1 MIWHVQN
8 ENFIL
13 DSTRIFMKAFH
24 LLLFDGSFIFPE
36 CILIF
41 GLILLLM
48 IDSTSDQKDIPWLYF
63 ISSTSFV
70 MSITALLFRWR
81 EEPMISFSGNFQTNN
96 FNEIFQFLIL
106 LCSTLCIPLS
116 VEYIEC
122 TEMAITE
129 FLLFVLTATL
139 GGMFLCGANDLIII
153 FVAPECFS
161 LCSYLLSGYTKK
173 DVRSNEATMKY
184 LLMGGASSS
193 ILVHGFSW
201 LYGSSGGEIELQEIV
216 NGLINTQMHNS
227 PGIPIALIFI
237 TVGIGFKLSLAPSH
251 QWTPDVYE
259 GVRRVRNNESLYD
272 KRIHFAS
279 LLLRVVPTKDRTNDV
294 YKKDLNSRCRCYI
307 VGSHPSETMSK
318 EVRNPLFDSD
328 SPTPVVAF
336 LSVTSKVAA
345 SALATRI
352 FDIPFYF
359 SSNEWH
365 LLLEILAILSMILGN
380 LIAITQTSMKRMVAY
395 SSIGQIGYVI
405 IGIIVGDSNGGY
417 ASMITYM
424 LFYISM
430 NLGTFACIILFGLRT
445 GTDNIRDYAGLYT
458 KETIQ
463 FIKIHN
469 EYRIHTI
476 LHFSTNL
483 ISFVILSGYSF
494 WGENRGRGQIYP
506 DGSKSNN
513 TVYNATA
520 GGIIS
525 KILRKEKGGYEIT
538 IVDASNERQVIDII
552 PRGLELLVSEGES
565 IKLDQPLTSNP
576 NVGGFGQGD
585 AEIVLQDPLRV
596 QGLLFFLGSVVLAQ
610 IFLVLKKKQ
619 FEKFNG
625 TP

>member
-63 ISSTSFV
+63 ISSTSLV

-139 GGMFLCGANDLIII
+139 GGMFLCGANDLITI

-201 LYGSSGGEIELQEIV
+201 LYGLSGGEIELQEIV
-216 NGLINTQMHNS
+216 NGLINTQMYNS
-227 PGIPIALIFI
+227 PGISIALIFI
-237 TVGIGFKLSLAPSH
+237 TVGIGFKLSPAPSH

-259 GVRRVRNNESLYD
+259 G
-272 KRIHFAS
+272 
-279 LLLRVVPTKDRTNDV
+279 
-294 YKKDLNSRCRCYI
+294 
-307 VGSHPSETMSK
+307 
-318 EVRNPLFDSD
+318 

-345 SALATRI
+345 SASATRI

-380 LIAITQTSMKRMVAY
+380 IIAITQTSMKRMLAY

-405 IGIIVGDSNGGY
+405 IGIIVGDSNDGY

-430 NLGTFACIILFGLRT
+430 NLGTFACIVLFGLRT

-458 KETIQ
+458 KDPFLALSLALCLLSLGGLPPLAGFFGKLYLFWCGWQAGLYSLVLIGLLTSVLSIYYYLKI
-463 FIKIHN
+463 IKLLMTGRNQEITPHVRN
-469 EYRIHTI
+469 YRRSP
-476 LHFSTNL
+476 L
-483 ISFVILSGYSF
+483 
-494 WGENRGRGQIYP
+494 R
-506 DGSKSNN
+506 SNN
-513 TVYNATA
+513 SIELSMIVCVIASTIP
-520 GGIIS
+520 GIS
-525 KILRKEKGGYEIT
+525 M
-538 IVDASNERQVIDII
+538 NPII
-552 PRGLELLVSEGES
+552 A
-565 IKLDQPLTSNP
+565 I
-576 NVGGFGQGD
+576 
-585 AEIVLQDPLRV
+585 AQDT
-596 QGLLFFLGSVVLAQ
+596 LF
-610 IFLVLKKKQ
+610 
-619 FEKFNG
+619 
-625 TP
+625 

>member
-63 ISSTSFV
+63 ISSTSLV

-139 GGMFLCGANDLIII
+139 GGMFLCGANDLITI

-216 NGLINTQMHNS
+216 NGLINTQMYNS
-227 PGIPIALIFI
+227 PGISIALIFI

-259 GVRRVRNNESLYD
+259 G
-272 KRIHFAS
+272 
-279 LLLRVVPTKDRTNDV
+279 
-294 YKKDLNSRCRCYI
+294 
-307 VGSHPSETMSK
+307 
-318 EVRNPLFDSD
+318 

-345 SALATRI
+345 SASATRI

-380 LIAITQTSMKRMVAY
+380 LIAITQTSMKRMLAY

-430 NLGTFACIILFGLRT
+430 NLGTFACIVLFGLRT

-458 KETIQ
+458 KDPFLALSLALCLLSLGGLPPLAGFFGKLHLFWCGWQAGLYFLVSIGLLTSVVSIYYYLKI
-463 FIKIHN
+463 IKLLMTGRKQEITPHVRN
-469 EYRIHTI
+469 YR
-476 LHFSTNL
+476 
-483 ISFVILSGYSF
+483 
-494 WGENRGRGQIYP
+494 
-506 DGSKSNN
+506 GSPLRSNN
-513 TVYNATA
+513 SIELSMIVCVIASTIP
-520 GGIIS
+520 GIS
-525 KILRKEKGGYEIT
+525 M
-538 IVDASNERQVIDII
+538 NPII
-552 PRGLELLVSEGES
+552 A
-565 IKLDQPLTSNP
+565 I
-576 NVGGFGQGD
+576 
-585 AEIVLQDPLRV
+585 AQDT
-596 QGLLFFLGSVVLAQ
+596 LF
-610 IFLVLKKKQ
+610 
-619 FEKFNG
+619 
-625 TP
+625 

>member
-24 LLLFDGSFIFPE
+24 LLLFDGSLIFPE

-63 ISSTSFV
+63 ISSTSLV
-70 MSITALLFRWR
+70 MSIAALLFRWR
-81 EEPMISFSGNFQTNN
+81 EEPMIRFSGNFQTNN

-139 GGMFLCGANDLIII
+139 GGMFLCGANDLITI
-153 FVAPECFS
+153 FVALECFS

-173 DVRSNEATMKY
+173 DVRSNEATTKY

-216 NGLINTQMHNS
+216 NGLINTQMYNS
-227 PGIPIALIFI
+227 PGISIALIFI
-237 TVGIGFKLSLAPSH
+237 TVGIGFKLSPAPSH

-259 GVRRVRNNESLYD
+259 GVR
-272 KRIHFAS
+272 F
-279 LLLRVVPTKDRTNDV
+279 
-294 YKKDLNSRCRCYI
+294 
-307 VGSHPSETMSK
+307 
-318 EVRNPLFDSD
+318 

-345 SALATRI
+345 SASATRI

-380 LIAITQTSMKRMVAY
+380 LIAITQTSMKRMLAY
-395 SSIGQIGYVI
+395 SSIGQIGYII

-430 NLGTFACIILFGLRT
+430 NLGTFACIVLFGLRT

-458 KETIQ
+458 KDP
-463 FIKIHN
+463 FLALSLALCLLSLGGLPPLAGFFGK
-469 EYRIHTI
+469 
-476 LHFSTNL
+476 LHL
-483 ISFVILSGYSF
+483 F
-494 WGENRGRGQIYP
+494 WCGWQ
-506 DGSKSNN
+506 
-513 TVYNATA
+513 A
-520 GGIIS
+520 G
-525 KILRKEKGGYEIT
+525 LY
-538 IVDASNERQVIDII
+538 
-552 PRGLELLVSEGES
+552 LLVSIGLLTS
-565 IKLDQPLTSNP
+565 VVSIYYYLKIIKLLMTGRNQ
-576 NVGGFGQGD
+576 
-585 AEIVLQDPLRV
+585 EITPQVRNYRRSPLRSNNSIELSMIV
-596 QGLLFFLGSVVLAQ
+596 CVIASTIPGISMNPIIAIAQDTLF
-610 IFLVLKKKQ
+610 
-619 FEKFNG
+619 
-625 TP
+625 

>member
-24 LLLFDGSFIFPE
+24 LLLFDESFIFPE

-63 ISSTSFV
+63 ILSTSFV
-70 MSITALLFRWR
+70 MSITALLFLWR
-81 EEPMISFSGNFQTNN
+81 EGPMISFSGNFQTNN

-122 TEMAITE
+122 TEMAIIE

-139 GGMFLCGANDLIII
+139 GGMFLCGANDLITI

-193 ILVHGFSW
+193 ILVHGFSL
-201 LYGSSGGEIELQEIV
+201 LYGSSGGEIELQEIM
-216 NGLINTQMHNS
+216 NGLINTQMYNS
-227 PGIPIALIFI
+227 PGISIALIFI

-259 GVRRVRNNESLYD
+259 GLRRVRNNESLYD
-272 KRIHFAS
+272 KRIHFVS

-307 VGSHPSETMSK
+307 VGSHPSETTSK

-380 LIAITQTSMKRMVAY
+380 LIAITQTSMKRMLAY

-424 LFYISM
+424 LLYISM
-430 NLGTFACIILFGLRT
+430 NLGIFACIILFGLRT

-458 KETIQ
+458 KDPFLALSLALCLLSLGGLPPLAASTIPGISMNPIIAIAQ
-463 FIKIHN
+463 D
-469 EYRIHTI
+469 T
-476 LHFSTNL
+476 LFS
-483 ISFVILSGYSF
+483 F
-494 WGENRGRGQIYP
+494 
-506 DGSKSNN
+506 
-513 TVYNATA
+513 
-520 GGIIS
+520 
-525 KILRKEKGGYEIT
+525 
-538 IVDASNERQVIDII
+538 
-552 PRGLELLVSEGES
+552 
-565 IKLDQPLTSNP
+565 
-576 NVGGFGQGD
+576 
-585 AEIVLQDPLRV
+585 
-596 QGLLFFLGSVVLAQ
+596 
-610 IFLVLKKKQ
+610 
-619 FEKFNG
+619 
-625 TP
+625 

>member
-13 DSTRIFMKAFH
+13 NSTRIFMKAFH
-24 LLLFDGSFIFPE
+24 LFLFHGSFIFPE

-63 ISSTSFV
+63 ISSTSLV

-81 EEPMISFSGNFQTNN
+81 EEPMINFSGNFQTNN

-106 LCSTLCIPLS
+106 LCSTLCIPIS

-139 GGMFLCGANDLIII
+139 GGMFLCGANDLITI

-161 LCSYLLSGYTKK
+161 LCSYLLSGYTKR

-184 LLMGGASSS
+184 LIMGGASSS

-201 LYGSSGGEIELQEIV
+201 LYGLSGGEIELQEIV
-216 NGLINTQMHNS
+216 NGLINTQMYNS
-227 PGIPIALIFI
+227 PGISIALIFI
-237 TVGIGFKLSLAPSH
+237 TVGIGFKLSPAPFH

-259 GVRRVRNNESLYD
+259 G
-272 KRIHFAS
+272 
-279 LLLRVVPTKDRTNDV
+279 
-294 YKKDLNSRCRCYI
+294 
-307 VGSHPSETMSK
+307 
-318 EVRNPLFDSD
+318 

-380 LIAITQTSMKRMVAY
+380 LVAITQTSMKRMLAY

-405 IGIIVGDSNGGY
+405 IGIIVGDSNDGY

-430 NLGTFACIILFGLRT
+430 NLGTFACIVLFGLRT

-458 KETIQ
+458 KDPFLALSLALCLLSLGGLPPLAGFFGKLYLFWCGWQAGLYFLVSIGLLMSVVSIYYYLKI
-463 FIKIHN
+463 IKLLMTGRNQEITPHVRN
-469 EYRIHTI
+469 YR
-476 LHFSTNL
+476 
-483 ISFVILSGYSF
+483 
-494 WGENRGRGQIYP
+494 RYP
-506 DGSKSNN
+506 LRSNN
-513 TVYNATA
+513 SIELSMILCVIASTIP
-520 GGIIS
+520 GIS
-525 KILRKEKGGYEIT
+525 M
-538 IVDASNERQVIDII
+538 NPII
-552 PRGLELLVSEGES
+552 A
-565 IKLDQPLTSNP
+565 I
-576 NVGGFGQGD
+576 
-585 AEIVLQDPLRV
+585 AQDT
-596 QGLLFFLGSVVLAQ
+596 LF
-610 IFLVLKKKQ
+610 
-619 FEKFNG
+619 
-625 TP
+625 

>member
-24 LLLFDGSFIFPE
+24 LLLFNGSFIFPE

-48 IDSTSDQKDIPWLYF
+48 IDLTSDQKDRPWFYF
-63 ISSTSFV
+63 ISSTSLV
-70 MSITALLFRWR
+70 ISITALLFRWR
-81 EEPMISFSGNFQTNN
+81 EEPIISFSGNFQTNN

-139 GGMFLCGANDLIII
+139 GGMFLCGANDLITI
-153 FVAPECFS
+153 FVALECFS
-161 LCSYLLSGYTKK
+161 LCSYLLSGYTKR
-173 DVRSNEATMKY
+173 DLRSNEATMKY

-193 ILVHGFSW
+193 ILVYGFSW
-201 LYGSSGGEIELQEIV
+201 LYGLSGGEIELQEIV
-216 NGLINTQMHNS
+216 NGLINTQMYNS
-227 PGIPIALIFI
+227 PGISIALIFI
-237 TVGIGFKLSLAPSH
+237 TVGLGFKLSLAPFH

-259 GVRRVRNNESLYD
+259 G
-272 KRIHFAS
+272 
-279 LLLRVVPTKDRTNDV
+279 
-294 YKKDLNSRCRCYI
+294 
-307 VGSHPSETMSK
+307 
-318 EVRNPLFDSD
+318 

-345 SALATRI
+345 LALATRI
-352 FDIPFYF
+352 LDIPFYF

-380 LIAITQTSMKRMVAY
+380 LLAITQTSMKRMLAY

-405 IGIIVGDSNGGY
+405 IGIIVGDSNDGY

-430 NLGTFACIILFGLRT
+430 NLGTFACIVLFGLRT

-458 KETIQ
+458 KDPFLALSLALCLLSLGGLPPLAGFFGKLYLFWCGWQAGLYFLVSIGLLTSVLSIYYYLKI
-463 FIKIHN
+463 IKLLMTGRNQEITPYVRN
-469 EYRIHTI
+469 YRRSPLRSNNSIELSMTVCVIASTI
-476 LHFSTNL
+476 LG
-483 ISFVILSGYSF
+483 ISMNPILA
-494 WGENRGRGQIYP
+494 I
-506 DGSKSNN
+506 
-513 TVYNATA
+513 A
-520 GGIIS
+520 
-525 KILRKEKGGYEIT
+525 
-538 IVDASNERQVIDII
+538 
-552 PRGLELLVSEGES
+552 
-565 IKLDQPLTSNP
+565 
-576 NVGGFGQGD
+576 
-585 AEIVLQDPLRV
+585 QDT
-596 QGLLFFLGSVVLAQ
+596 LF
-610 IFLVLKKKQ
+610 
-619 FEKFNG
+619 
-625 TP
+625 

>member
-1 MIWHVQN
+1 MMWHVQN

-24 LLLFDGSFIFPE
+24 LLLFDGSFLFPE

-48 IDSTSDQKDIPWLYF
+48 IDSTSDQKDRPWFYF
-63 ISSTSFV
+63 ISSTSLV

-122 TEMAITE
+122 TEMALTE

-139 GGMFLCGANDLIII
+139 GGLFLCGANDLITI

-173 DVRSNEATMKY
+173 DVRSNEATTKY
-184 LLMGGASSS
+184 LLMGGTSSS

-216 NGLINTQMHNS
+216 NGLINTQMYNS
-227 PGIPIALIFI
+227 PGISIALIFI
-237 TVGIGFKLSLAPSH
+237 TVGIGFKLSPAPSH

-259 GVRRVRNNESLYD
+259 G
-272 KRIHFAS
+272 
-279 LLLRVVPTKDRTNDV
+279 
-294 YKKDLNSRCRCYI
+294 
-307 VGSHPSETMSK
+307 
-318 EVRNPLFDSD
+318 

-345 SALATRI
+345 SASATRI

-380 LIAITQTSMKRMVAY
+380 LIAITQTSMKRMLAY

-405 IGIIVGDSNGGY
+405 IGIIVGDSNDGY

-430 NLGTFACIILFGLRT
+430 NLGTFACIVLFGLRT

-458 KETIQ
+458 KEP
-463 FIKIHN
+463 F
-469 EYRIHTI
+469 
-476 LHFSTNL
+476 LA
-483 ISFVILSGYSF
+483 LSLALCLLSLGGLPPLAGFFGKLYLF
-494 WGENRGRGQIYP
+494 WCGWQ
-506 DGSKSNN
+506 
-513 TVYNATA
+513 A
-520 GGIIS
+520 G
-525 KILRKEKGGYEIT
+525 LY
-538 IVDASNERQVIDII
+538 
-552 PRGLELLVSEGES
+552 
-565 IKLDQPLTSNP
+565 
-576 NVGGFGQGD
+576 
-585 AEIVLQDPLRV
+585 
-596 QGLLFFLGSVVLAQ
+596 
-610 IFLVLKKKQ
+610 FLVLIGLLTSVLSIYYYLKIIKLLMTGRNQ
-619 FEKFNG
+619 EI
-625 TP
+625 TPHVRNYRRSPLRSKNSIELSMIVCVIASTIPGISMNPIIAIAQDTLF

>member
-24 LLLFDGSFIFPE
+24 LLLFDGSLIFPE

-63 ISSTSFV
+63 ISSTSLV
-70 MSITALLFRWR
+70 MSIAALLFRWR

-129 FLLFVLTATL
+129 FLLFVLTAAL
-139 GGMFLCGANDLIII
+139 GGMFLCGANDLITI

-216 NGLINTQMHNS
+216 NGLINTQMYNS
-227 PGIPIALIFI
+227 PGISIALIFI

-259 GVRRVRNNESLYD
+259 G
-272 KRIHFAS
+272 
-279 LLLRVVPTKDRTNDV
+279 
-294 YKKDLNSRCRCYI
+294 
-307 VGSHPSETMSK
+307 
-318 EVRNPLFDSD
+318 

-345 SALATRI
+345 SASATRI

-380 LIAITQTSMKRMVAY
+380 LIAITQTSMKRMLAY

-430 NLGTFACIILFGLRT
+430 NLGTFACIVLFGLRT

-458 KETIQ
+458 KDPFLALSLALCLLSLGGLPPLAGFFGKLHLFWCGWQAGLYFLVSIGLLTSVVSIYYYLKI
-463 FIKIHN
+463 IKLLMTGRKQEITPHVRN
-469 EYRIHTI
+469 YR
-476 LHFSTNL
+476 
-483 ISFVILSGYSF
+483 
-494 WGENRGRGQIYP
+494 
-506 DGSKSNN
+506 GSPLRSNN
-513 TVYNATA
+513 SIELSMIVCVIASTIP
-520 GGIIS
+520 GIS
-525 KILRKEKGGYEIT
+525 M
-538 IVDASNERQVIDII
+538 NPII
-552 PRGLELLVSEGES
+552 A
-565 IKLDQPLTSNP
+565 I
-576 NVGGFGQGD
+576 
-585 AEIVLQDPLRV
+585 AQDT
-596 QGLLFFLGSVVLAQ
+596 LF
-610 IFLVLKKKQ
+610 
-619 FEKFNG
+619 
-625 TP
+625 

>member
-8 ENFIL
+8 ENLIL
-13 DSTRIFMKAFH
+13 ESTRIFMKAFH
-24 LLLFDGSFIFPE
+24 LLLFDGSLILPE

-48 IDSTSDQKDIPWLYF
+48 IDSTSDQKDIPWFYF
-63 ISSTSFV
+63 ISSTSLV
-70 MSITALLFRWR
+70 MSITALLLFRWR
-81 EEPMISFSGNFQTNN
+81 EEPMIIFSGNFQTNN

-139 GGMFLCGANDLIII
+139 GGMFLCGANDLITI

-216 NGLINTQMHNS
+216 NGLINTQMYNS
-227 PGIPIALIFI
+227 PGILIALIFI

-259 GVRRVRNNESLYD
+259 G
-272 KRIHFAS
+272 
-279 LLLRVVPTKDRTNDV
+279 
-294 YKKDLNSRCRCYI
+294 
-307 VGSHPSETMSK
+307 
-318 EVRNPLFDSD
+318 

-345 SALATRI
+345 LALATRI

-380 LIAITQTSMKRMVAY
+380 LIAITQTSMKRMLAY

-430 NLGTFACIILFGLRT
+430 NLGTCACIVLFGLRT

-458 KETIQ
+458 KDPFLALSLALCLLSLGGLPPLAGFFGKLHLFWCGWQAGLYFLVSIGLLTSVISIYYYLKI
-463 FIKIHN
+463 IKLLMTGRNQEITPHVRN
-469 EYRIHTI
+469 YRRSP
-476 LHFSTNL
+476 L
-483 ISFVILSGYSF
+483 
-494 WGENRGRGQIYP
+494 R
-506 DGSKSNN
+506 SNN
-513 TVYNATA
+513 SIELSMIVCVIASTIPGISMNP
-520 GGIIS
+520 IIS
-525 KILRKEKGGYEIT
+525 I
-538 IVDASNERQVIDII
+538 A
-552 PRGLELLVSEGES
+552 
-565 IKLDQPLTSNP
+565 
-576 NVGGFGQGD
+576 
-585 AEIVLQDPLRV
+585 QDT
-596 QGLLFFLGSVVLAQ
+596 LF
-610 IFLVLKKKQ
+610 
-619 FEKFNG
+619 
-625 TP
+625 

>member
-8 ENFIL
+8 ENLIL

-24 LLLFDGSFIFPE
+24 LPLFDGSFIFPE

-48 IDSTSDQKDIPWLYF
+48 IDSTSDQTDIPWLYF
-63 ISSTSFV
+63 ISSISLV

-81 EEPMISFSGNFQTNN
+81 EEPRILFSGNFQTNN

-129 FLLFVLTATL
+129 FLLFILTATL
-139 GGMFLCGANDLIII
+139 GGMFLCGANDLITI

-216 NGLINTQMHNS
+216 NGLINTQMYNS
-227 PGIPIALIFI
+227 PGISIALIFI

-259 GVRRVRNNESLYD
+259 G
-272 KRIHFAS
+272 
-279 LLLRVVPTKDRTNDV
+279 
-294 YKKDLNSRCRCYI
+294 
-307 VGSHPSETMSK
+307 
-318 EVRNPLFDSD
+318 

-345 SALATRI
+345 SASATRI

-380 LIAITQTSMKRMVAY
+380 LIAITQTSMKRMLAY

-405 IGIIVGDSNGGY
+405 IGIIVGDANGGY

-430 NLGTFACIILFGLRT
+430 NLGTFACIVLFGLRT

-458 KETIQ
+458 KDPFLALSLALCLLSLGGLPPLAGFFGKLHLFWCGWQAGLYFLVSIGLFTSVVSIYYYLKI
-463 FIKIHN
+463 IKLLMTGRKQEITPHVRN
-469 EYRIHTI
+469 YRRSP
-476 LHFSTNL
+476 L
-483 ISFVILSGYSF
+483 
-494 WGENRGRGQIYP
+494 R
-506 DGSKSNN
+506 SNN
-513 TVYNATA
+513 SIELSMIVCVIASTIP
-520 GGIIS
+520 GIS
-525 KILRKEKGGYEIT
+525 M
-538 IVDASNERQVIDII
+538 NPII
-552 PRGLELLVSEGES
+552 A
-565 IKLDQPLTSNP
+565 I
-576 NVGGFGQGD
+576 
-585 AEIVLQDPLRV
+585 AQDT
-596 QGLLFFLGSVVLAQ
+596 LF
-610 IFLVLKKKQ
+610 
-619 FEKFNG
+619 
-625 TP
+625 

>member
-48 IDSTSDQKDIPWLYF
+48 IDSTSDQNDIPWLYF
-63 ISSTSFV
+63 ISSTSLV

-81 EEPMISFSGNFQTNN
+81 EEPTISFSGNFQTNN

-139 GGMFLCGANDLIII
+139 GGMFLCGANDLITI

-173 DVRSNEATMKY
+173 DVRSNEATTKY

-216 NGLINTQMHNS
+216 NGLINTQMYNS
-227 PGIPIALIFI
+227 PGISIALIFI
-237 TVGIGFKLSLAPSH
+237 TVGIGFKLSPAPSH

-259 GVRRVRNNESLYD
+259 G
-272 KRIHFAS
+272 
-279 LLLRVVPTKDRTNDV
+279 
-294 YKKDLNSRCRCYI
+294 
-307 VGSHPSETMSK
+307 
-318 EVRNPLFDSD
+318 

-345 SALATRI
+345 SASATRI

-380 LIAITQTSMKRMVAY
+380 LIAITQTSMKRMLAY

-430 NLGTFACIILFGLRT
+430 NLGTFACIVSFGLRT

-458 KETIQ
+458 KDPFLALSLALCLLSLGGLPPLAGFFGKLHLFWCGWQAGLYFLVSIGLLTSVVSIYYYLKI
-463 FIKIHN
+463 IKLLMTGRNQEITPHVRN
-469 EYRIHTI
+469 YRRSP
-476 LHFSTNL
+476 L
-483 ISFVILSGYSF
+483 
-494 WGENRGRGQIYP
+494 R
-506 DGSKSNN
+506 SNN
-513 TVYNATA
+513 SIELSMIVCVIASTIP
-520 GGIIS
+520 GISMNPI
-525 KILRKEKGGYEIT
+525 IEI
-538 IVDASNERQVIDII
+538 A
-552 PRGLELLVSEGES
+552 
-565 IKLDQPLTSNP
+565 
-576 NVGGFGQGD
+576 
-585 AEIVLQDPLRV
+585 QDT
-596 QGLLFFLGSVVLAQ
+596 LF
-610 IFLVLKKKQ
+610 
-619 FEKFNG
+619 
-625 TP
+625 

>member
-1 MIWHVQN
+1 
-8 ENFIL
+8 
-13 DSTRIFMKAFH
+13 MKAFH

-139 GGMFLCGANDLIII
+139 GGMFLCGANDLITI

-216 NGLINTQMHNS
+216 NGLINTQMYNS
-227 PGIPIALIFI
+227 PGISIALIFI

-259 GVRRVRNNESLYD
+259 G
-272 KRIHFAS
+272 
-279 LLLRVVPTKDRTNDV
+279 
-294 YKKDLNSRCRCYI
+294 
-307 VGSHPSETMSK
+307 
-318 EVRNPLFDSD
+318 

-380 LIAITQTSMKRMVAY
+380 LIAITQTSMKRMLAY

-458 KETIQ
+458 KDPFLALSLALCLLSLGGLPPLAGFFGKLHLFWCGWRAGLYFLVSIGLLTSVLSIYYYLKI
-463 FIKIHN
+463 IKLLMTGRNQEITPHVRN
-469 EYRIHTI
+469 YRISP
-476 LHFSTNL
+476 F
-483 ISFVILSGYSF
+483 
-494 WGENRGRGQIYP
+494 R
-506 DGSKSNN
+506 SNN
-513 TVYNATA
+513 SIELSMIVCVIASTIP
-520 GGIIS
+520 GIS
-525 KILRKEKGGYEIT
+525 M
-538 IVDASNERQVIDII
+538 NPII
-552 PRGLELLVSEGES
+552 A
-565 IKLDQPLTSNP
+565 I
-576 NVGGFGQGD
+576 
-585 AEIVLQDPLRV
+585 AQDT
-596 QGLLFFLGSVVLAQ
+596 LFSF
-610 IFLVLKKKQ
+610 
-619 FEKFNG
+619 
-625 TP
+625 

>member
-63 ISSTSFV
+63 ISSTSLV

-139 GGMFLCGANDLIII
+139 GGMFLCGANDLITI

-173 DVRSNEATMKY
+173 DVRSNEATTKY

-216 NGLINTQMHNS
+216 NGLINTQMYNS
-227 PGIPIALIFI
+227 PGISIALIFI
-237 TVGIGFKLSLAPSH
+237 TVGIGFKLSPAPSH

-259 GVRRVRNNESLYD
+259 G
-272 KRIHFAS
+272 
-279 LLLRVVPTKDRTNDV
+279 
-294 YKKDLNSRCRCYI
+294 
-307 VGSHPSETMSK
+307 
-318 EVRNPLFDSD
+318 

-345 SALATRI
+345 SASATRI

-380 LIAITQTSMKRMVAY
+380 LIAITQTSMKRMLAY

-430 NLGTFACIILFGLRT
+430 NLGTFACIVLFGLRT

-458 KETIQ
+458 KDPFLALSLALCLLSLGGLPPLAGFFGKLHLFWCGWQAGLYFLVSIGLLTSVVSIYYYLKI
-463 FIKIHN
+463 IKLLM
-469 EYRIHTI
+469 T
-476 LHFSTNL
+476 
-483 ISFVILSGYSF
+483 
-494 WGENRGRGQIYP
+494 GRNQ
-506 DGSKSNN
+506 
-513 TVYNATA
+513 
-520 GGIIS
+520 
-525 KILRKEKGGYEIT
+525 EIT
-538 IVDASNERQVIDII
+538 PHVRNYRRS
-552 PRGLELLVSEGES
+552 
-565 IKLDQPLTSNP
+565 
-576 NVGGFGQGD
+576 
-585 AEIVLQDPLRV
+585 PLRSKNSIELSMIV
-596 QGLLFFLGSVVLAQ
+596 CVIASTIPGISMNPIIAIAQDTLF
-610 IFLVLKKKQ
+610 
-619 FEKFNG
+619 
-625 TP
+625 

>member
-36 CILIF
+36 CILIL

-48 IDSTSDQKDIPWLYF
+48 IDSTSDQKDIPWFYF
-63 ISSTSFV
+63 ISSTSLV

-139 GGMFLCGANDLIII
+139 GGMFLCGANDLITI

-173 DVRSNEATMKY
+173 DVRSNEATTKY

-216 NGLINTQMHNS
+216 NGLINTQMYNS
-227 PGIPIALIFI
+227 PGISIALIFI
-237 TVGIGFKLSLAPSH
+237 TVGIGFKLSPAPSH

-259 GVRRVRNNESLYD
+259 G
-272 KRIHFAS
+272 
-279 LLLRVVPTKDRTNDV
+279 
-294 YKKDLNSRCRCYI
+294 
-307 VGSHPSETMSK
+307 
-318 EVRNPLFDSD
+318 

-345 SALATRI
+345 SASATRI

-380 LIAITQTSMKRMVAY
+380 LIAITQTSMKRMLAY

-430 NLGTFACIILFGLRT
+430 NLGTFACIVSFGLRT

-458 KETIQ
+458 KDPFLALSLALCLLSLGGLPPLAGFFGKLHLFWCGWQAGLYFLVSIGLLTSVVSIYYYLKI
-463 FIKIHN
+463 IKLLMTGRNQEITPHVRN
-469 EYRIHTI
+469 YRRSP
-476 LHFSTNL
+476 L
-483 ISFVILSGYSF
+483 
-494 WGENRGRGQIYP
+494 R
-506 DGSKSNN
+506 SNN
-513 TVYNATA
+513 SIELSMIVCVIASTIP
-520 GGIIS
+520 GIS
-525 KILRKEKGGYEIT
+525 M
-538 IVDASNERQVIDII
+538 NPII
-552 PRGLELLVSEGES
+552 A
-565 IKLDQPLTSNP
+565 I
-576 NVGGFGQGD
+576 
-585 AEIVLQDPLRV
+585 AQDT
-596 QGLLFFLGSVVLAQ
+596 LF
-610 IFLVLKKKQ
+610 
-619 FEKFNG
+619 
-625 TP
+625 

>member
-24 LLLFDGSFIFPE
+24 LLLFDGRFIFPE

-63 ISSTSFV
+63 ISSTSLV

-129 FLLFVLTATL
+129 FMLFVLTATL
-139 GGMFLCGANDLIII
+139 GGMFLCGANDLITI

-173 DVRSNEATMKY
+173 DVRSNEATTKY

-216 NGLINTQMHNS
+216 NGLINTQMYNS
-227 PGIPIALIFI
+227 PGISIALIFI

-259 GVRRVRNNESLYD
+259 G
-272 KRIHFAS
+272 
-279 LLLRVVPTKDRTNDV
+279 
-294 YKKDLNSRCRCYI
+294 
-307 VGSHPSETMSK
+307 
-318 EVRNPLFDSD
+318 

-345 SALATRI
+345 SASATRI

-380 LIAITQTSMKRMVAY
+380 LIAITQTSMKRMLAY

-430 NLGTFACIILFGLRT
+430 NLGTFACIVSFGLRT
-445 GTDNIRDYAGLYT
+445 GTDTIRDYAGLYT
-458 KETIQ
+458 KDPFLALSLALCLLSLGGLPPLAGFFGKLHLFWCGWQAGLYFLVSIGLLTSVVSIYYYLKI
-463 FIKIHN
+463 IKLLMTGRNQEITPHVRN
-469 EYRIHTI
+469 YRRSP
-476 LHFSTNL
+476 L
-483 ISFVILSGYSF
+483 
-494 WGENRGRGQIYP
+494 R
-506 DGSKSNN
+506 SNN
-513 TVYNATA
+513 SIELSMIVCVIASTIP
-520 GGIIS
+520 GIS
-525 KILRKEKGGYEIT
+525 M
-538 IVDASNERQVIDII
+538 NPII
-552 PRGLELLVSEGES
+552 A
-565 IKLDQPLTSNP
+565 I
-576 NVGGFGQGD
+576 
-585 AEIVLQDPLRV
+585 AQDT
-596 QGLLFFLGSVVLAQ
+596 LF
-610 IFLVLKKKQ
+610 
-619 FEKFNG
+619 
-625 TP
+625 

>member
-24 LLLFDGSFIFPE
+24 LLLFDGSLIFPE

-63 ISSTSFV
+63 ISSTSLV

-139 GGMFLCGANDLIII
+139 GGMFLCGANDLITI

-201 LYGSSGGEIELQEIV
+201 LYGLSGGEIELQEIV
-216 NGLINTQMHNS
+216 NGLINTQMYNS
-227 PGIPIALIFI
+227 PGISIALIFI
-237 TVGIGFKLSLAPSH
+237 TVGIGFKLSPAPSH

-259 GVRRVRNNESLYD
+259 G
-272 KRIHFAS
+272 
-279 LLLRVVPTKDRTNDV
+279 
-294 YKKDLNSRCRCYI
+294 
-307 VGSHPSETMSK
+307 
-318 EVRNPLFDSD
+318 

-345 SALATRI
+345 SASATRI

-380 LIAITQTSMKRMVAY
+380 IIAITQTSMKRMLAY

-405 IGIIVGDSNGGY
+405 IGIIVGDSNNGY

-430 NLGTFACIILFGLRT
+430 NLGAFACIVLFGLRT

-458 KETIQ
+458 KDPFLALSLALCLLSLGGLPPLAGFFGKLYLFWCGWRAGLYSLVLIGLLTSVVSIYYYLKI
-463 FIKIHN
+463 IKLLMTGRNQEITPHVRN
-469 EYRIHTI
+469 YRKSP
-476 LHFSTNL
+476 L
-483 ISFVILSGYSF
+483 
-494 WGENRGRGQIYP
+494 R
-506 DGSKSNN
+506 SNN
-513 TVYNATA
+513 SIELSMIVCVIASTIP
-520 GGIIS
+520 GIS
-525 KILRKEKGGYEIT
+525 M
-538 IVDASNERQVIDII
+538 NPII
-552 PRGLELLVSEGES
+552 A
-565 IKLDQPLTSNP
+565 I
-576 NVGGFGQGD
+576 
-585 AEIVLQDPLRV
+585 AQDT
-596 QGLLFFLGSVVLAQ
+596 LF
-610 IFLVLKKKQ
+610 
-619 FEKFNG
+619 
-625 TP
+625 

>member
-63 ISSTSFV
+63 ISSTSLV
-70 MSITALLFRWR
+70 MSIAALLFRWR

-139 GGMFLCGANDLIII
+139 GGMFLCGANDLITI

-216 NGLINTQMHNS
+216 NGLINTQMYNS
-227 PGIPIALIFI
+227 PGISIALIFI

-259 GVRRVRNNESLYD
+259 G
-272 KRIHFAS
+272 
-279 LLLRVVPTKDRTNDV
+279 
-294 YKKDLNSRCRCYI
+294 
-307 VGSHPSETMSK
+307 
-318 EVRNPLFDSD
+318 

-345 SALATRI
+345 SASATRI

-380 LIAITQTSMKRMVAY
+380 LIAITQTSMKRMLAY

-430 NLGTFACIILFGLRT
+430 NLGTFACIVLFGLRT

-458 KETIQ
+458 KDPFLALSLALCLLSLGGLPPLAGFFGKLHLFWCGWQAGLYFLVSIGLLTSVVSIYYYLKI
-463 FIKIHN
+463 IKLLMTGRKQEITPHVRN
-469 EYRIHTI
+469 YR
-476 LHFSTNL
+476 
-483 ISFVILSGYSF
+483 
-494 WGENRGRGQIYP
+494 
-506 DGSKSNN
+506 GSPLRSNN
-513 TVYNATA
+513 SIELSMIVCVIASTIP
-520 GGIIS
+520 GIS
-525 KILRKEKGGYEIT
+525 M
-538 IVDASNERQVIDII
+538 NPII
-552 PRGLELLVSEGES
+552 A
-565 IKLDQPLTSNP
+565 I
-576 NVGGFGQGD
+576 
-585 AEIVLQDPLRV
+585 AQDT
-596 QGLLFFLGSVVLAQ
+596 LF
-610 IFLVLKKKQ
+610 
-619 FEKFNG
+619 
-625 TP
+625 

>member
-63 ISSTSFV
+63 ISSTSLV

-139 GGMFLCGANDLIII
+139 GGMFLCGANDLITI

-173 DVRSNEATMKY
+173 DVRSNEATTKY

-216 NGLINTQMHNS
+216 NGLINTQMYNS
-227 PGIPIALIFI
+227 PGISIALIFI
-237 TVGIGFKLSLAPSH
+237 TVGIGFKLSPAPSH

-259 GVRRVRNNESLYD
+259 G
-272 KRIHFAS
+272 
-279 LLLRVVPTKDRTNDV
+279 
-294 YKKDLNSRCRCYI
+294 
-307 VGSHPSETMSK
+307 
-318 EVRNPLFDSD
+318 

-345 SALATRI
+345 SASATRI

-380 LIAITQTSMKRMVAY
+380 LIAITQTSMKRMLAY

-405 IGIIVGDSNGGY
+405 IGIIVGDSNDGY

-430 NLGTFACIILFGLRT
+430 NLGTFACIVSFGLRT

-458 KETIQ
+458 KDPFLALSLALCLLSLGGLPPLAGFFGKLHLFWCGWQAGLYFLVSIGLLTSVVSIYYYLKI
-463 FIKIHN
+463 IKLLMTGRNQEITPHVRN
-469 EYRIHTI
+469 YRRSP
-476 LHFSTNL
+476 L
-483 ISFVILSGYSF
+483 
-494 WGENRGRGQIYP
+494 R
-506 DGSKSNN
+506 SNN
-513 TVYNATA
+513 SIELSMIVCVIASTIP
-520 GGIIS
+520 GIS
-525 KILRKEKGGYEIT
+525 M
-538 IVDASNERQVIDII
+538 NPII
-552 PRGLELLVSEGES
+552 A
-565 IKLDQPLTSNP
+565 I
-576 NVGGFGQGD
+576 
-585 AEIVLQDPLRV
+585 AQDT
-596 QGLLFFLGSVVLAQ
+596 LF
-610 IFLVLKKKQ
+610 
-619 FEKFNG
+619 
-625 TP
+625 

>member
-24 LLLFDGSFIFPE
+24 LLLFHGSFIFPE

-48 IDSTSDQKDIPWLYF
+48 IDSTSDQKDRPWFYF
-63 ISSTSFV
+63 ISSTSLV
-70 MSITALLFRWR
+70 ISITALLFRWS
-81 EEPMISFSGNFQTNN
+81 EEPLISFSGNFQTNN

-139 GGMFLCGANDLIII
+139 GGMFLCGANDLITI

-161 LCSYLLSGYTKK
+161 LCSYLLSGYTKR
-173 DVRSNEATMKY
+173 DVRSNEATTKY

-216 NGLINTQMHNS
+216 NGLINTQMYNS
-227 PGIPIALIFI
+227 PGISIALISI
-237 TVGIGFKLSLAPSH
+237 TVGIGFKLSPAPFH

-259 GVRRVRNNESLYD
+259 G
-272 KRIHFAS
+272 
-279 LLLRVVPTKDRTNDV
+279 
-294 YKKDLNSRCRCYI
+294 
-307 VGSHPSETMSK
+307 
-318 EVRNPLFDSD
+318 

-345 SALATRI
+345 SASATRI
-352 FDIPFYF
+352 LDIPFYF

-380 LIAITQTSMKRMVAY
+380 LIAITQTSMKRMLAY

-405 IGIIVGDSNGGY
+405 IGIIVGDSNDGY

-430 NLGTFACIILFGLRT
+430 NLGTFACIVSFGLRT

-458 KETIQ
+458 KDPFLALSLALCLLSLGGLPPLAGFFGKLYLFWCGWQAGLYFLVSIGLLTSVVSIYYYLKI
-463 FIKIHN
+463 IKLLMTGRNQEITPHVRN
-469 EYRIHTI
+469 YRRSP
-476 LHFSTNL
+476 L
-483 ISFVILSGYSF
+483 
-494 WGENRGRGQIYP
+494 R
-506 DGSKSNN
+506 SNN
-513 TVYNATA
+513 SIELSMTVCVIASTIP
-520 GGIIS
+520 GIS
-525 KILRKEKGGYEIT
+525 MNPILAI
-538 IVDASNERQVIDII
+538 A
-552 PRGLELLVSEGES
+552 
-565 IKLDQPLTSNP
+565 
-576 NVGGFGQGD
+576 
-585 AEIVLQDPLRV
+585 QDT
-596 QGLLFFLGSVVLAQ
+596 LF
-610 IFLVLKKKQ
+610 
-619 FEKFNG
+619 
-625 TP
+625 

>member
-1 MIWHVQN
+1 
-8 ENFIL
+8 
-13 DSTRIFMKAFH
+13 MKAFH
-24 LLLFDGSFIFPE
+24 LLLFHGSFIFPE

-48 IDSTSDQKDIPWLYF
+48 IDLTSDQKDRPWFYF
-63 ISSTSFV
+63 ISSTSLV

-129 FLLFVLTATL
+129 FLLFILTATL
-139 GGMFLCGANDLIII
+139 GGMFLCGANDSITI

-161 LCSYLLSGYTKK
+161 LCSYLLSGYTKR
-173 DVRSNEATMKY
+173 DVRSNEATTKY

-201 LYGSSGGEIELQEIV
+201 LYGLSGGEIELQEIV
-216 NGLINTQMHNS
+216 NGLINTQMYNS
-227 PGIPIALIFI
+227 PGISIALIFI
-237 TVGIGFKLSLAPSH
+237 TVGIGFKLSPAPFH

-259 GVRRVRNNESLYD
+259 G
-272 KRIHFAS
+272 
-279 LLLRVVPTKDRTNDV
+279 
-294 YKKDLNSRCRCYI
+294 
-307 VGSHPSETMSK
+307 
-318 EVRNPLFDSD
+318 

-380 LIAITQTSMKRMVAY
+380 LIAITQTSMKRMLAY

-405 IGIIVGDSNGGY
+405 IGIIVGDSNNGY

-430 NLGTFACIILFGLRT
+430 NLGTFACIVLFGLRT

-458 KETIQ
+458 KDPFLALSLALCLLSLGGLPPLAGFFGKLYLFWCGWQAGLYFLVSIGLLTSVISIYYYLKI
-463 FIKIHN
+463 IKLLM
-469 EYRIHTI
+469 T
-476 LHFSTNL
+476 
-483 ISFVILSGYSF
+483 
-494 WGENRGRGQIYP
+494 GRNQ
-506 DGSKSNN
+506 
-513 TVYNATA
+513 
-520 GGIIS
+520 
-525 KILRKEKGGYEIT
+525 EIT
-538 IVDASNERQVIDII
+538 SHVRNYRRSTLRSGNSIELSMTVCVIASTLPGISMNPI
-552 PRGLELLVSEGES
+552 LE
-565 IKLDQPLTSNP
+565 I
-576 NVGGFGQGD
+576 
-585 AEIVLQDPLRV
+585 AQDT
-596 QGLLFFLGSVVLAQ
+596 LF
-610 IFLVLKKKQ
+610 
-619 FEKFNG
+619 
-625 TP
+625 

>member
-24 LLLFDGSFIFPE
+24 LLLFDGSLIFPE

-48 IDSTSDQKDIPWLYF
+48 IDSTSDQKDIPWFYF
-63 ISSTSFV
+63 ISSTSLV

-139 GGMFLCGANDLIII
+139 GGMFLCGANDLITI

-193 ILVHGFSW
+193 ILVHAFSW

-216 NGLINTQMHNS
+216 NGLINTQMYNS
-227 PGIPIALIFI
+227 PGISIALIFI
-237 TVGIGFKLSLAPSH
+237 TVGIGFKLSPAPSH

-259 GVRRVRNNESLYD
+259 G
-272 KRIHFAS
+272 
-279 LLLRVVPTKDRTNDV
+279 
-294 YKKDLNSRCRCYI
+294 
-307 VGSHPSETMSK
+307 
-318 EVRNPLFDSD
+318 

-345 SALATRI
+345 SASATRI

-380 LIAITQTSMKRMVAY
+380 IIAITQTSMKRMLAY

-405 IGIIVGDSNGGY
+405 IGIIVGDSNDGY

-430 NLGTFACIILFGLRT
+430 NLGTFACIVLFGLRT

-458 KETIQ
+458 KDPFLALSLALCLLSLGGLPPLAGFFGKLYLFRCGWQAGLYSLVLIGLLTSVVSIYYYLKI
-463 FIKIHN
+463 IKLLMTGRNQEITPHVRN
-469 EYRIHTI
+469 YRRSP
-476 LHFSTNL
+476 L
-483 ISFVILSGYSF
+483 
-494 WGENRGRGQIYP
+494 R
-506 DGSKSNN
+506 SNN
-513 TVYNATA
+513 SIELSMIVCVIASTIP
-520 GGIIS
+520 GIS
-525 KILRKEKGGYEIT
+525 M
-538 IVDASNERQVIDII
+538 NPII
-552 PRGLELLVSEGES
+552 A
-565 IKLDQPLTSNP
+565 I
-576 NVGGFGQGD
+576 
-585 AEIVLQDPLRV
+585 AQDT
-596 QGLLFFLGSVVLAQ
+596 LF
-610 IFLVLKKKQ
+610 
-619 FEKFNG
+619 
-625 TP
+625 

>member
-1 MIWHVQN
+1 
-8 ENFIL
+8 
-13 DSTRIFMKAFH
+13 MKAFH

-36 CILIF
+36 LILIL

-48 IDSTSDQKDIPWLYF
+48 IDSTSDHKEISWFYF
-63 ISSTSFV
+63 ISSTSLV

-81 EEPMISFSGNFQTNN
+81 DEPMISFSGNFQTNN

-106 LCSTLCIPLS
+106 LSSTLCIPLS

-122 TEMAITE
+122 TEMAIAE
-129 FLLFVLTATL
+129 FLLFILTATL
-139 GGMFLCGANDLIII
+139 GGMFLCSANDLITI
-153 FVAPECFS
+153 FVALECFS

-216 NGLINTQMHNS
+216 NGLITTQMYNS
-227 PGIPIALIFI
+227 PGIFIALICI
-237 TVGIGFKLSLAPSH
+237 TVGIGFKLSPAPSH

-259 GVRRVRNNESLYD
+259 E
-272 KRIHFAS
+272 
-279 LLLRVVPTKDRTNDV
+279 
-294 YKKDLNSRCRCYI
+294 
-307 VGSHPSETMSK
+307 K
-318 EVRNPLFDSD
+318 EVRHPLFDSD

-345 SALATRI
+345 SASATRI
-352 FDIPFYF
+352 LDIPFYF

-380 LIAITQTSMKRMVAY
+380 LIAITQTSMKRMLAY

-430 NLGTFACIILFGLRT
+430 NIGTFACIVLFGLRT

-458 KETIQ
+458 KDPFLAVSLALCLLSLGGLPPLAGFFGKLYLFWCGWQAGLYFLVSIGLLTSVVSIYYYLKI
-463 FIKIHN
+463 IKLLMTGRNQEITPHVRN
-469 EYRIHTI
+469 YRRSPVKANNSIELSMIICVIASTI
-476 LHFSTNL
+476 L
-483 ISFVILSGYSF
+483 
-494 WGENRGRGQIYP
+494 
-506 DGSKSNN
+506 
-513 TVYNATA
+513 
-520 GGIIS
+520 GIAINP
-525 KILRKEKGGYEIT
+525 IIEI
-538 IVDASNERQVIDII
+538 A
-552 PRGLELLVSEGES
+552 
-565 IKLDQPLTSNP
+565 
-576 NVGGFGQGD
+576 
-585 AEIVLQDPLRV
+585 QDT
-596 QGLLFFLGSVVLAQ
+596 LF
-610 IFLVLKKKQ
+610 
-619 FEKFNG
+619 
-625 TP
+625 

>member
-24 LLLFDGSFIFPE
+24 LLLFHGSFIFPE

-48 IDSTSDQKDIPWLYF
+48 IDSTSDQKDRPWFYF
-63 ISSTSFV
+63 ISSTSLV

-81 EEPMISFSGNFQTNN
+81 EEPMISFSGNFQTNH

-139 GGMFLCGANDLIII
+139 GGMFLCGANDSITI

-161 LCSYLLSGYTKK
+161 LCSYLLSGYTKR
-173 DVRSNEATMKY
+173 DVRSNEATTKY
-184 LLMGGASSS
+184 LLMGGTSSS
-193 ILVHGFSW
+193 ILVYGFSW
-201 LYGSSGGEIELQEIV
+201 LYGLSGGEIELQEIA
-216 NGLINTQMHNS
+216 NGLINTQMYNS
-227 PGIPIALIFI
+227 PGILIALISI
-237 TVGIGFKLSLAPSH
+237 TVGIGFKLSPAPFH

-259 GVRRVRNNESLYD
+259 G
-272 KRIHFAS
+272 
-279 LLLRVVPTKDRTNDV
+279 
-294 YKKDLNSRCRCYI
+294 
-307 VGSHPSETMSK
+307 
-318 EVRNPLFDSD
+318 

-380 LIAITQTSMKRMVAY
+380 LIAITQTSMKRMLAY

-405 IGIIVGDSNGGY
+405 IGIIVGDSNDGY

-430 NLGTFACIILFGLRT
+430 NLGTFACIVLFGLRT

-458 KETIQ
+458 KDPFLALSLALCLLSLGGLPPLAGFFGKLYLFWCGWQAGLYFLVSIGLLTSVLSIYYYLKI
-463 FIKIHN
+463 IKLLMTGRNQEITPHVRN
-469 EYRIHTI
+469 YRR
-476 LHFSTNL
+476 ST
-483 ISFVILSGYSF
+483 F
-494 WGENRGRGQIYP
+494 R
-506 DGSKSNN
+506 SNN
-513 TVYNATA
+513 SIELSMTVCVIASTIP
-520 GGIIS
+520 GIS
-525 KILRKEKGGYEIT
+525 MNPILAI
-538 IVDASNERQVIDII
+538 A
-552 PRGLELLVSEGES
+552 
-565 IKLDQPLTSNP
+565 
-576 NVGGFGQGD
+576 
-585 AEIVLQDPLRV
+585 QDT
-596 QGLLFFLGSVVLAQ
+596 LF
-610 IFLVLKKKQ
+610 
-619 FEKFNG
+619 
-625 TP
+625 

>member
-48 IDSTSDQKDIPWLYF
+48 IDITSDQKDIPWLYF
-63 ISSTSFV
+63 ISSTSLV

-139 GGMFLCGANDLIII
+139 GGMFLCGANDFITI

-216 NGLINTQMHNS
+216 NGLINTQMYNS
-227 PGIPIALIFI
+227 PGISIALIFI
-237 TVGIGFKLSLAPSH
+237 TVGIGFKLSPAPSH

-259 GVRRVRNNESLYD
+259 G
-272 KRIHFAS
+272 
-279 LLLRVVPTKDRTNDV
+279 
-294 YKKDLNSRCRCYI
+294 
-307 VGSHPSETMSK
+307 
-318 EVRNPLFDSD
+318 

-352 FDIPFYF
+352 FDITFYF

-380 LIAITQTSMKRMVAY
+380 LIAITQTSMKRMLAY

-405 IGIIVGDSNGGY
+405 IGIIVGDSNDGY

-430 NLGTFACIILFGLRT
+430 NLGTFACIVLFGLRT

-458 KETIQ
+458 KDP
-463 FIKIHN
+463 F
-469 EYRIHTI
+469 
-476 LHFSTNL
+476 LA
-483 ISFVILSGYSF
+483 LSLALCLLSLGGLPPLAGFFGKLYLF
-494 WGENRGRGQIYP
+494 WCGWQ
-506 DGSKSNN
+506 
-513 TVYNATA
+513 A
-520 GGIIS
+520 G
-525 KILRKEKGGYEIT
+525 LY
-538 IVDASNERQVIDII
+538 
-552 PRGLELLVSEGES
+552 
-565 IKLDQPLTSNP
+565 
-576 NVGGFGQGD
+576 
-585 AEIVLQDPLRV
+585 
-596 QGLLFFLGSVVLAQ
+596 
-610 IFLVLKKKQ
+610 FLVLIGLLTSVVSIYYYLKIIKLLMTGRNQ
-619 FEKFNG
+619 EI
-625 TP
+625 TPHVRNYRRSPLRSNNSIELSMIVCVIASTIPGISMNPIIAIAQDTLF

>member
-1 MIWHVQN
+1 
-8 ENFIL
+8 
-13 DSTRIFMKAFH
+13 MKAFH

-36 CILIF
+36 FILIF
-41 GLILLLM
+41 GLILLLI
-48 IDSTSDQKDIPWLYF
+48 IDSTSDQKDISWFYF

-70 MSITALLFRWR
+70 MSITALLFRWK

-106 LCSTLCIPLS
+106 LSSTLCIPLS

-129 FLLFVLTATL
+129 FLLFLLTATL
-139 GGMFLCGANDLIII
+139 GGMFLCSANDLITI
-153 FVAPECFS
+153 FVASECFS

-216 NGLINTQMHNS
+216 NGLINTQMYNS
-227 PGIPIALIFI
+227 PGISIALIFI

-259 GVRRVRNNESLYD
+259 G
-272 KRIHFAS
+272 
-279 LLLRVVPTKDRTNDV
+279 
-294 YKKDLNSRCRCYI
+294 
-307 VGSHPSETMSK
+307 
-318 EVRNPLFDSD
+318 

-352 FDIPFYF
+352 LDIPFYF

-365 LLLEILAILSMILGN
+365 LLLEILAILSMIVGN
-380 LIAITQTSMKRMVAY
+380 LIAITQTSMKRMLAY

-417 ASMITYM
+417 ASIITYM
-424 LFYISM
+424 LFYIAM
-430 NLGTFACIILFGLRT
+430 NLGTFACIVSFGLRT

-458 KETIQ
+458 KDPFLALSLSLCLLSLAGLPPLAGFFGKLHLFWCGWQAGLYFLVSIGLLTSVVSIYYYLKI
-463 FIKIHN
+463 IKLLMTGRNQEITLYVRN
-469 EYRIHTI
+469 YRRSPLSLRSNNSIELSIIICVIASTI
-476 LHFSTNL
+476 LG
-483 ISFVILSGYSF
+483 ISM
-494 WGENRGRGQIYP
+494 NP
-506 DGSKSNN
+506 
-513 TVYNATA
+513 
-520 GGIIS
+520 II
-525 KILRKEKGGYEIT
+525 EI
-538 IVDASNERQVIDII
+538 A
-552 PRGLELLVSEGES
+552 
-565 IKLDQPLTSNP
+565 
-576 NVGGFGQGD
+576 
-585 AEIVLQDPLRV
+585 QDT
-596 QGLLFFLGSVVLAQ
+596 LF
-610 IFLVLKKKQ
+610 
-619 FEKFNG
+619 
-625 TP
+625 